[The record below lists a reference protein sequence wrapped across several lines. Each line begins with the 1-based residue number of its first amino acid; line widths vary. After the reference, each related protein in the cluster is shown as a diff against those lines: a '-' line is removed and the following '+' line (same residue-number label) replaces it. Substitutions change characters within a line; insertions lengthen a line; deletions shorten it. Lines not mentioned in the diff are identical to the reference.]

1 MGQQVHEYTTEHF
14 ISVNYQAMHSLQRI
28 LNTEQ
33 DSALQ
38 WGDTQYS
45 GMLQITMHD
54 VALKSGSVVQLRIGL
69 VDFSASH
76 PLYSPTAPH
85 LLYRDTH
92 AAPLPTIAWTPAAF
106 IILIIVIILFHDERE

>member
-1 MGQQVHEYTTEHF
+1 
-14 ISVNYQAMHSLQRI
+14 MH
-28 LNTEQ
+28 TEQ
-33 DSALQ
+33 DGTLQ
-38 WGDTQYS
+38 LGDTRYS
-45 GMLQITMHD
+45 GMLKITMHGI
-54 VALKSGSVVQLRIGL
+54 ALKSGSAVQLRIGL

-106 IILIIVIILFHDERE
+106 IILIIVIILFHDENE